1 MSLDFNNT
9 TPYDSLVEKWSPV
22 LEHRD
27 LPNIGDLHKKRVT
40 AVLLENQVK
49 AMREERTAGNLFEDS
64 MGPIGIGGNFT
75 TGQIGAAGN
84 FAGYDP
90 VLISLVRRAMPNV
103 VAYDIAGVQPM
114 SAPTGLIFAMRARY
128 GNDNNAYTGGDEA
141 LFNEPWAKFSGATGA
156 TRLGGAGG
164 TLSYGDLLSGHTL
177 GAFTGLYSEGD
188 TYIASRPDTFS
199 SFRGMLTSTAETL
212 GKNSSSGDF
221 REMAFS
227 IERVAVQARSRALK
241 AEYTTE
247 LAQDL
252 RAVHGLDA
260 EAELANIL
268 SVEIM
273 NEINR
278 EILRAMYYVAKTGAV
293 NRDLAGYSAAGNGGI
308 YDLLADSDGRW
319 SAERYRGLMFQIERE
334 ANQISKDT
342 RRGKGNFIVCSAD
355 VASALAMGGFL
366 NLSPALNVDMQVD
379 DTGNVFAG
387 VLNNK
392 FKVYI
397 DPFVANN
404 INFITVGYKGTSPY
418 DAGFFYCPY
427 VPLQMVRAVG
437 QDTFQPKIGFK
448 TRYGLVANPF
458 AGGKDSTFSNP
469 LTSDGLEASTNAYY
483 RLFAVKNL
491 HGNAAG
497 VTW

>member
-1 MSLDFNNT
+1 MSFEFNQT
-9 TPYDSLVEKWSPV
+9 SPYDSLVEKWSPV
-22 LEHRD
+22 LEHND
-27 LPNIGDLHKKRVT
+27 LPNIQDLHKKRVT
-40 AVLLENQVK
+40 AVLLENQVN
-49 AMREERTAGNLFEDS
+49 AMREERAAGNLFEGS
-64 MGPIGIGGNFT
+64 MGPIGIGGNFNA
-75 TGQIGAAGN
+75 GQVGNAGN

-128 GNDNNAYTGGDEA
+128 GNDSNGYTQGTEA
-141 LFNEPWAKFSGATGA
+141 LFDEPWAK
-156 TRLGGAGG
+156 
-164 TLSYGDLLSGHTL
+164 LSGICGASGPNSTGYL
-177 GAFTGLYSEGD
+177 GTNGILNGSSAGVFAGMSFASGI
-188 TYIASRPDTFS
+188 TYLVRPDTFTQ
-199 SFRGMLTSTAETL
+199 FRGMLTSTAETL
-212 GKNSSSGDF
+212 GAAPNTSDF

-278 EILRAMYYVAKTGAV
+278 EILRAMYFVAKTGCRQ
-293 NRDLAGYSAAGNGGI
+293 NDLAGYGTDTTQGGV
-308 YDLLADSDGRW
+308 YDLILDSDGRW
-319 SAERYRGLMFQIERE
+319 SAERFRGLMFQIERE
-334 ANQISKDT
+334 ANQIAKDT

-379 DTGNVFAG
+379 DTGNIFAG

-404 INFITVGYKGTSPY
+404 VNFVTVGYKGTSPY

-458 AGGKDSTFSNP
+458 AGGRTSTF
-469 LTSDGLEASTNAYY
+469 TQTDDGLESGTNSYY

-491 HGNAAG
+491 HGNT
-497 VTW
+497 V

>member
-1 MSLDFNNT
+1 MSNEFNQST
-9 TPYDSLVEKWSPV
+9 AADLLVEKWAPV
-22 LEHRD
+22 LDHES
-27 LPNIGDLHKKRVT
+27 LPTIGDSHKRRVT
-40 AVLLENQVK
+40 AILLENQIK
-49 AMREERTAGNLFEDS
+49 AMSEERVTGNTSLFENS
-64 MGPIGIGGNFT
+64 MGPVGMGGNFIN
-75 TGQIGAAGN
+75 GQVGAAGN

-90 VLISLVRRAMPNV
+90 VMISLVRRAMPNV

-128 GNDNNAYTGGDEA
+128 GNDSGAYTGGTEA
-141 LFNEPWAKFSGATGA
+141 LFDEPWAKFSGICGASGPGGANYAAVLSGSSAGVLSGVLASAGA
-156 TRLGGAGG
+156 TFITRV
-164 TLSYGDLLSGHTL
+164 DP
-177 GAFTGLYSEGD
+177 FTQ
-188 TYIASRPDTFS
+188 
-199 SFRGMLTSTAETL
+199 FRGMLTSTAESL
-212 GKNSSSGDF
+212 GSSTTGSDF

-278 EILRAMYYVAKTGAV
+278 EILRAMYFVAKTGCV
-293 NRDLAGYSAAGNGGI
+293 NDDLAGYGSASLPQGGV
-308 YDLLADSDGRW
+308 YDLVQDSDGRW

-334 ANQISKDT
+334 ANQIAKDT

-392 FKVYI
+392 FKVFI

-404 INFITVGYKGTSPY
+404 VNFVTVGYKGTSPY

-458 AGGKDSTFSNP
+458 AQGRDAFTATQLGN
-469 LTSDGLEASTNAYY
+469 DGLVASTNAYF

-491 HGNAAG
+491 HGNTA
-497 VTW
+497 

>member
-1 MSLDFNNT
+1 MSLDFSRIPMDT
-9 TPYDSLVEKWSPV
+9 LAEKWAPV
-22 LEHRD
+22 LDHSD
-27 LPNIGDLHKKRVT
+27 LPSITDAHKRRVT
-40 AVLLENQVK
+40 AVLLENQM
-49 AMREERTAGNLFEDS
+49 ASMREERSGGNLFENT
-64 MGPIGIGGNFT
+64 MGPMGMGGNPT
-75 TGQIGAAGN
+75 TGQVGAAGN

-128 GNDNNAYTGGDEA
+128 GNDSSGYTLGTEA
-141 LFNEPWAKFSGATGA
+141 LFDEPWAKFSGASGASGPGGQNYDKILSGSSAGVFNTTAMGNGVTFLSSA
-156 TRLGGAGG
+156 TRV
-164 TLSYGDLLSGHTL
+164 
-177 GAFTGLYSEGD
+177 
-188 TYIASRPDTFS
+188 DTFS
-199 SFRGMLTSTAETL
+199 QFRGMLTAQAETL
-212 GKNSSSGDF
+212 GAAPASTDF

-227 IERVAVQARSRALK
+227 IERIAVQARSRALK

-278 EILRAMYYVAKTGAV
+278 EILRAMYFIAKTGCQ
-293 NRDLAGYSAAGNGGI
+293 NTDLAGTVGSGAGGV
-308 YDLLADSDGRW
+308 YDLVNDSDGRW
-319 SAERYRGLMFQIERE
+319 SAERFRGLMFQIERE
-334 ANQISKDT
+334 ANQIAKDT

-404 INFITVGYKGTSPY
+404 VNFVTVGYKGTSPY

-448 TRYGLVANPF
+448 TRYGLVGNPF
-458 AGGKDSTFSNP
+458 AQGRDPFTANQVAQ
-469 LTSDGLEASTNAYY
+469 DGLVSATNAYY
-483 RLFAVKNL
+483 RLFAVTNL
-491 HGNAAG
+491 HGNTA
-497 VTW
+497 

>member
-1 MSLDFNNT
+1 MSLDFTNSS
-9 TPYDSLVEKWSPV
+9 PALYDLLVEKWGPV
-22 LEHRD
+22 LDHD
-27 LPNIGDLHKKRVT
+27 ALPNIGDVHKRRVT
-40 AVLLENQVK
+40 AVLLENQIK
-49 AMREERTAGNLFEDS
+49 AMQEERSAGQMGLFENTI
-64 MGPIGIGGNFT
+64 GPVGIGGNFT
-75 TGQIGAAGN
+75 TGQVGAAGN

-90 VLISLVRRAMPNV
+90 VMISLVRRAMPNV

-114 SAPTGLIFAMRARY
+114 TAPTGLIFAMRARY
-128 GNDNNAYTGGDEA
+128 GDNAGYTQGTEA
-141 LFNEPWAKFSGATGA
+141 LFDEPWAKFSGACGSSGP
-156 TRLGGAGG
+156 GGAN
-164 TLSYGDLLSGHTL
+164 YDKILSGSSA
-177 GAFTGLYSEGD
+177 GVFTTTAMGNGV
-188 TYIASRPDTFS
+188 TYITRVDTFS
-199 SFRGMLTSTAETL
+199 QFRGMLTSTAETL
-212 GKNSSSGDF
+212 GAAPATSDF

-278 EILRAMYYVAKTGAV
+278 EILRAMYYVAKTGCQ
-293 NRDLAGYSAAGNGGI
+293 NTDLAGTVGSGAGGV
-308 YDLLADSDGRW
+308 YDLTADSDGRW
-319 SAERYRGLMFQIERE
+319 SAERFRGLMFQIERE
-334 ANQISKDT
+334 ANQIAKDT

-404 INFITVGYKGTSPY
+404 VNFVTVGYKGTSPY

-458 AGGKDSTFSNP
+458 AGRNTTFSNFN
-469 LTSDGLEASTNAYY
+469 TSDGLEASTNAYY
-483 RLFAVKNL
+483 RLFAVTNL
-491 HGNAAG
+491 HGNSG
-497 VTW
+497 N

>member
-1 MSLDFNNT
+1 MSLDFNQT
-9 TPYDSLVEKWSPV
+9 SPYDTLVEKWSPV
-22 LEHRD
+22 LEHGD
-27 LPNIGDLHKKRVT
+27 LPSIQDLHKKRVT
-40 AVLLENQVK
+40 AVLLENQVR
-49 AMREERTAGNLFEDS
+49 AMAEERAAGNLFENTI
-64 MGPIGIGGNFT
+64 GPISTGGNFA
-75 TGQIGAAGN
+75 TGQVGAAGN

-128 GNDNNAYTGGDEA
+128 GSDTGYTSGAAEA
-141 LFNEPWAKFSGATGA
+141 LFDEPWAKLSGVCGA
-156 TRLGGAGG
+156 SGPGGANYA
-164 TLSYGDLLSGHTL
+164 TILSGHTL
-177 GAFTGLYSEGD
+177 GVLDGLLSSTA
-188 TYIASRPDTFS
+188 TYASRQDTFS
-199 SFRGMLTSTAETL
+199 QFKAMLTSTAESL
-212 GKNSSSGDF
+212 GAAPAASDF

-278 EILRAMYYVAKTGAV
+278 EILRAMYYVAKTGCRQ
-293 NRDLAGYSAAGNGGI
+293 RDLAGYATDTTNGGV
-308 YDLLADSDGRW
+308 YDLLNDSDGRW
-319 SAERYRGLMFQIERE
+319 SAERFRGLMFQIERE
-334 ANQISKDT
+334 ANVIAKET

-404 INFITVGYKGTSPY
+404 VNFVTVGYKGTSPY

-458 AGGKDSTFSNP
+458 AGGRTSTFSANND
-469 LTSDGLEASTNAYY
+469 DGLEASTNAYY

-491 HGNAAG
+491 HGLNAG
-497 VTW
+497 GTV

>member
-1 MSLDFNNT
+1 MSLDYTNT
-9 TPYDSLVEKWSPV
+9 TPADLLVEKWSPV
-22 LEHRD
+22 LDHQA
-27 LPNIGDLHKKRVT
+27 LPNIGDAHKRRVT
-40 AVLLENQVK
+40 AVLLENQIK
-49 AMREERTAGNLFEDS
+49 AMNEERAAGALNLFEAT

-75 TGQIGAAGN
+75 TGQVGAAGN

-90 VLISLVRRAMPNV
+90 VMISLVRRAMPNV

-114 SAPTGLIFAMRARY
+114 TAPTGLIFAMRARY
-128 GNDNNAYTGGDEA
+128 GNDSGGYTQGTEA
-141 LFNEPWAKFSGATGA
+141 MFDEPWAKFSGASGSVA
-156 TRLGGAGG
+156 LGGPGG
-164 TLSYGDLLSGHTL
+164 TLSYANLLAGSTL
-177 GAFTGLYSEGD
+177 GLSFGAGTTQGLVTRTD
-188 TYIASRPDTFS
+188 VFS
-199 SFRGMLTSTAETL
+199 AFRGMLTSTAETL
-212 GKNSSSGDF
+212 GQANGPDF

-278 EILRAMYYVAKTGAV
+278 EILRAMYYVSKTGCQQD
-293 NRDLAGYSAAGNGGI
+293 DLRYSAASVTGGKGGV
-308 YDLLADSDGRW
+308 YDVLSDSDGRW
-319 SAERYRGLMFQIERE
+319 SAERFRGLMFQIERE
-334 ANQISKDT
+334 ANVIAKET

-404 INFITVGYKGTSPY
+404 VNFITVGYKGTSPY

-458 AGGKDSTFSNP
+458 AGRDTTFS
-469 LTSDGLEASTNAYY
+469 TDTQDGLAAGTNAYY
-483 RLFAVKNL
+483 RLFAITNL
-491 HGNAAG
+491 HGNSG
-497 VTW
+497 N

>member
-1 MSLDFNNT
+1 MSLDFNAT
-9 TPYDSLVEKWSPV
+9 TPYDQLVEKWNPV
-22 LEHRD
+22 LEHKD
-27 LPNIGDLHKKRVT
+27 LGSIGDLHKKRVT

-49 AMREERTAGNLFEDS
+49 AMREERAAGNLFEAS
-64 MGPIGIGGNFT
+64 MGPVGMGGNFT
-75 TGQIGAAGN
+75 TGQVGAAGN

-114 SAPTGLIFAMRARY
+114 TAPTGLIFAMRARY
-128 GNDNNAYTGGDEA
+128 GNDGGGYTTGVEA
-141 LFNEPWAKFSGATGA
+141 LFDEPWAKFSGACGSVGNLPTYGF
-156 TRLGGAGG
+156 TAG
-164 TLSYGDLLSGHTL
+164 LSYAALLSGSSGGL
-177 GAFTGLYSEGD
+177 NPFTTTTPNTTGVTRAD
-188 TYIASRPDTFS
+188 VFTQ
-199 SFRGMLTSTAETL
+199 FRGMLTSSAEGL
-212 GKNSSSGDF
+212 GGSTGLDF

-227 IERVAVQARSRALK
+227 IERLAVTARSRALK

-252 RAVHGLDA
+252 RAIHGLDA

-278 EILRAMYYVAKTGAV
+278 EILRAMYHIAKTGCQQS
-293 NRDLAGYSAAGNGGI
+293 DLRYKEAAGGVGGV
-308 YDLLADSDGRW
+308 YDLLSDSDGRW
-319 SAERYRGLMFQIERE
+319 SAERFRGLMFQIERE
-334 ANQISKDT
+334 ANQIAKDT

-387 VLNNK
+387 ILNNK
-392 FKVYI
+392 YKVYI

-404 INFITVGYKGTSPY
+404 LNFVTVGYKGTSPY

-458 AGGKDSTFSNP
+458 GQGRDQYSANDDGMSTGNN
-469 LTSDGLEASTNAYY
+469 NAYY
-483 RLFAVKNL
+483 RIFAVTNL
-491 HGNAAG
+491 HGASGN
-497 VTW
+497 

>member
-1 MSLDFNNT
+1 MSNEFNQST
-9 TPYDSLVEKWSPV
+9 AADLLVEKWAPV
-22 LEHRD
+22 LDHES
-27 LPNIGDLHKKRVT
+27 LPTIGDSHKRRVT
-40 AVLLENQVK
+40 AILLENQIK
-49 AMREERTAGNLFEDS
+49 AMSEERVTGNTSLFENT
-64 MGPIGIGGNFT
+64 MGPIGMGGNFT
-75 TGQIGAAGN
+75 TGQVGSAGN

-90 VLISLVRRAMPNV
+90 VMISLVRRAMPNV

-128 GNDNNAYTGGDEA
+128 GNDSNGYTQGTEA
-141 LFNEPWAKFSGATGA
+141 LFDEPWAKLSGVCGSSGPNTSGYLGANGILNGSTLGVLGGILLLPGATYI
-156 TRLGGAGG
+156 TRI
-164 TLSYGDLLSGHTL
+164 DP
-177 GAFTGLYSEGD
+177 FT
-188 TYIASRPDTFS
+188 A
-199 SFRGMLTSTAETL
+199 FRGMLTSTAETL
-212 GKNSSSGDF
+212 GGSPSTTDF

-278 EILRAMYYVAKTGAV
+278 EILRAMYFVAKTGCV
-293 NRDLAGYSAAGNGGI
+293 NDDLAGFGSAATPAGGV
-308 YDLLADSDGRW
+308 YDLVQDSDGRW

-334 ANQISKDT
+334 ANQIAKDT

-392 FKVYI
+392 FKVFI

-404 INFITVGYKGTSPY
+404 VNFVTVGYKGTSPY

-448 TRYGLVANPF
+448 TRYGLVGNPF
-458 AGGKDSTFSNP
+458 AGGRTSTFGAE
-469 LTSDGLEASTNAYY
+469 DGLQASTNAYF

-491 HGNAAG
+491 HGNTA
-497 VTW
+497 

>member
-1 MSLDFNNT
+1 MLNEFNQS
-9 TPYDSLVEKWSPV
+9 TPADLLVEKWAPV
-22 LEHRD
+22 LDHEA
-27 LPNIGDLHKKRVT
+27 LPNINDAHKRRVT
-40 AVLLENQVK
+40 AILLENQVK
-49 AMREERTAGNLFEDS
+49 AMQEEKATGAVGLFENT
-64 MGPIGIGGNFT
+64 MGPIGMGGNFT
-75 TGQIGAAGN
+75 TGQVGAAGN

-90 VLISLVRRAMPNV
+90 VMISLVRRAMPNV

-128 GNDNNAYTGGDEA
+128 GADSSGYTLGTEA
-141 LFNEPWAKFSGATGA
+141 LFDEPWAKFSGLCGASGPGGQNYDKILTGSS
-156 TRLGGAGG
+156 AGV
-164 TLSYGDLLSGHTL
+164 
-177 GAFTGLYSEGD
+177 FTTAAMGNGV
-188 TYIASRPDTFS
+188 TYITRVDTFS

-212 GKNSSSGDF
+212 GANSTNSDF

-278 EILRAMYYVAKTGAV
+278 EILRAMYYVAKTGCQSG
-293 NRDLAGYSAAGNGGI
+293 DLAGVVGGGAGGV
-308 YDLLADSDGRW
+308 YDLTADSDGRW

-334 ANQISKDT
+334 ANQIAKDT

-404 INFITVGYKGTSPY
+404 VNFVTVGYKGTSPY

-458 AGGKDSTFSNP
+458 AGGRTSTFS
-469 LTSDGLEASTNAYY
+469 TSTQDGLEASTNAYY
-483 RLFAVKNL
+483 RLFAVTNL
-491 HGNAAG
+491 HGNNANA
-497 VTW
+497 